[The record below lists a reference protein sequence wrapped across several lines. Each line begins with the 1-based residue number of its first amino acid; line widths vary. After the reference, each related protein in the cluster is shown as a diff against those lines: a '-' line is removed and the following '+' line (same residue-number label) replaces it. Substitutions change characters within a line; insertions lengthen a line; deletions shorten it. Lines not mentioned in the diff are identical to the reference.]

1 MTEGYQ
7 NFTLL
12 VDGKAAFP
20 AILRAIDGA
29 KFSVRINMFIWRDDE
44 IGNRLGEAVLR
55 AADRGV
61 SVFISV
67 DRYGV
72 VLEKTE
78 ECRRSFFHKKQT
90 LAERIK
96 VATLRGMYELNGTPK
111 HQKDEETP
119 LYRALL
125 SHENVTVEKDVFKA
139 DHSKYYIIDNRTL
152 ILGGINVEDK
162 ENGVD
167 MQGRT
172 YQDYMVKI
180 EGGEYVQAFL
190 AKLNEGKDIGK
201 DFFFGINRKQTKCFE
216 MERLYLDMIEGA
228 KEKLL
233 ITMAYFSPLK
243 RFEKAILAAHE
254 RGVEVSIMIPRRANF
269 QDDSNRKTVRRL
281 MKKSGNG
288 IAVYLSPKMV
298 HTKMVINER
307 YISFGSTNI
316 TKKAFHQLDELNLF
330 TFNESCAFQQALL
343 ASVEENYALAERI
356 QAYTHIKYRAFI
368 AFLEG
373 FLV

>member
-1 MTEGYQ
+1 MTELYQ
-7 NFTLL
+7 DFTLL
-12 VDGKAAFP
+12 VDGKEAFP
-20 AILRAIDGA
+20 VILNAIDA
-29 KFSVRINMFIWRDDE
+29 ATVSVRINMFIWRDDE

-61 SVFISV
+61 KVHISV

-96 VATLRGMYELNGTPK
+96 IAILRGMYALNNTPK
-111 HQKDEETP
+111 AQKDEETP
-119 LYRALL
+119 LYRELL
-125 SHENVTVEKDVFKA
+125 AHENVTVEKDVFKA
-139 DHSKYYIIDNRTL
+139 DHSKYYIIDGKTL

-167 MQGRT
+167 MQGRA

-180 EGGEYVQAFL
+180 EGAEYVQAFL
-190 AKLNEGKDIGK
+190 AKLDEGKDAAETY
-201 DFFFGINRKQTKCFE
+201 FFGLNRKLTKRFE

-228 KEKLL
+228 KERLL

-243 RFEKAILAAHE
+243 KFEKAIIDAYQ
-254 RGVEVSIMIPRRANF
+254 RGVAVSIMIPRCANF
-269 QDDSNRKTVRRL
+269 QDDSNRKTMRRL
-281 MKKSGNG
+281 LKKTNNG

-298 HTKMVINER
+298 HTKMMITER

-316 TKKAFHQLDELNLF
+316 TKKAFKQLDELNLF
-330 TFNESCAFQQALL
+330 VFNQPCAFQSALME
-343 ASVEENYALAERI
+343 SVKENYALAERVN
-356 QAYTHIKYRAFI
+356 AYTDISYNRFQAL
-368 AFLEG
+368 LEG
-373 FLV
+373 MLV